1 MTTIIEI
8 EKAISNLPPEELAQF
23 RTWFEEFDAAA
34 WDRQFEEDVV
44 SGKLDAIAD
53 KAIRIRRHDDK
64 CKETQVA
71 VSEVIS
77 Q

>member
-23 RTWFEEFDAAA
+23 SAWFEEFDAAV

-53 KAIRIRRHDDK
+53 KAIRIRRHDNVRG
-64 CKETQVA
+64 ERL
-71 VSEVIS
+71 VSRAAGH

>member
-53 KAIRIRRHDDK
+53 KAIRIRRRDNK
-64 CKETQVA
+64 C
-71 VSEVIS
+71 
-77 Q
+77 

>member
-53 KAIRIRRHDDK
+53 KAIRIRRHDNK
-64 CKETQVA
+64 CKET
-71 VSEVIS
+71 
-77 Q
+77 

>member
-23 RTWFEEFDAAA
+23 RASFEEFDAAV

-53 KAIRIRRHDDK
+53 KAISDFK
-64 CKETQVA
+64 NGNFKEL
-71 VSEVIS
+71 
-77 Q
+77 

>member
-23 RTWFEEFDAAA
+23 RAWFEEFDAAV

-53 KAIRIRRHDDK
+53 KAISDFK
-64 CKETQVA
+64 NGNFKEL
-71 VSEVIS
+71 
-77 Q
+77 

>member
-23 RTWFEEFDAAA
+23 RAWFEESDAAV

-53 KAIRIRRHDDK
+53 KAISDFK
-64 CKETQVA
+64 NGNFKEL
-71 VSEVIS
+71 
-77 Q
+77 

>member
-23 RTWFEEFDAAA
+23 RAWFEEFDAAV

-44 SGKLDAIAD
+44 SGKLDAITD
-53 KAIRIRRHDDK
+53 KAISDFK
-64 CKETQVA
+64 NGNFE
-71 VSEVIS
+71 EL
-77 Q
+77 

>member
-53 KAIRIRRHDDK
+53 KAISDFK
-64 CKETQVA
+64 NGNFKEL
-71 VSEVIS
+71 
-77 Q
+77 

>member
-8 EKAISNLPPEELAQF
+8 EKAISTLPPEGLAQF
-23 RTWFEEFDAAA
+23 RAWFEEFDAAV

-53 KAIRIRRHDDK
+53 KAISDFK
-64 CKETQVA
+64 NGNFKEL
-71 VSEVIS
+71 
-77 Q
+77 